1 MFHIAKNGIITVN
14 RGDTF
19 TLPIFV
25 NLGTPLEPEIFD
37 LREGDQV
44 IFRIVRAND
53 SFENAI
59 IEKVCTI
66 EDLNEEGS
74 LNINFETEDTSWIEP
89 NLYYYEVKLEYLRED
104 KFNVKTFIPRTKFY
118 IVD

>member
-25 NLGTPLEPEIFD
+25 NLGSPLDPNILD
-37 LREGDQV
+37 LQQGDQV

-53 SFENAI
+53 SFDNAI
-59 IEKVCTI
+59 IEKIGTI
-66 EDLNEEGS
+66 ENLNDEGAIEFVF
-74 LNINFETEDTSWIEP
+74 NTDDTNWIEP
-89 NLYYYEVKLEYLRED
+89 NLYYYEVKVEYFRD
-104 KFNVKTFIPRTKFY
+104 DMINVKTFIPRTKFY
-118 IVD
+118 IVE